1 MGNAMGRGVLLVF
14 CAIFAVAFGV
24 GGYWAGLRPLAETA
38 LAAWTV
44 RDWQPVPAQVLDVQ
58 LKRHPGSE
66 GGTTYQVQARYRYT
80 LEGQTYEGQRV
91 GLDVHPGA
99 DNVGDWQAQWHRTL
113 RQALERGE
121 PITAWVNP
129 QAPAQALLDRSI
141 RWRLQIFRL
150 PFALVF
156 TGVGVTAAWMFLRIL
171 RRPQDDVPDVEPQHS
186 LAKGQGLLWF
196 FAVFWCGISFPMA
209 ALFWSDPKTP
219 WWGKGFMGIFVVIG
233 VGLAGAAWQNS
244 RKAWR
249 YQGLGMTALPSR
261 PTAGRPVEVTLVLPA
276 RALQQAG
283 ADGLRMQLA
292 QYRVDDASS
301 GSPERRVEVQEAM
314 ARRQPTGEGGMRL
327 VARFSLPED
336 AATHGARRGGERV
349 DWRLELVR
357 ADGALELAYDLPV
370 QASTPSWA
378 ETNAAPDRFDRR
390 AQWSQEIPIEL
401 PVWGQG
407 AAPVVSAASDA
418 QGSAGGPRFLPPGV
432 RLTETPDAWSI
443 AFAQTAWRWSAA
455 VALALLALEWWVSER
470 IQPHALVLPNGVR
483 GWLALLVLPAWALHA
498 ATRQWTLRVQDDGLV
513 VHRGSWIWSRVAL
526 LPGES
531 SQSLVHKLQFT
542 TGTGDAQQVYHAVLG
557 KDGFGHPDKLTPGLR
572 GAAAAQAVGQAVA
585 RAWLD
590 RRGRFTPGAQRPQ
603 VSAHSRPAWGAGAW
617 LLAFGLLVWWS
628 HGGRARLEAVP
639 QAAMQ
644 GPASVASSRIWAPA
658 DARLMDAQNAG
669 DANALV
675 QALRDGANP
684 NLLADTGS
692 SVLML
697 AAHRGQLA
705 HVEALLQAG
714 AQPDLRQTAKDSE
727 RGDTALLR
735 AFYGGHL
742 VVAQR
747 LVQAGA
753 SLQARNRW
761 DWGPVHMAAQSGC
774 VPCLEWLK
782 EQGQS
787 LTEPAT
793 ASRGETPAMLAAAKG
808 RIPVL
813 EWLEQQ
819 RVDLWSRDPHGKNVL
834 DWARFRQQQE
844 TEQWLLKRQPAGT

>member
-1 MGNAMGRGVLLVF
+1 MGNTMGRGVLLVF
-14 CAIFAVAFGV
+14 CAIFAVVFGA

-44 RDWQPVPAQVLDVQ
+44 RSWQPVPAQVLDVQ
-58 LKRHPGSE
+58 LKQHAGSE
-66 GGTTYQVQARYRYT
+66 GGTAYQVLARYRYT
-80 LEGQTYEGQRV
+80 VGGQTYEAQRV
-91 GLDVHPGA
+91 GLDRNSSA
-99 DNVGDWQAQWHRTL
+99 DNVGDWQAQWHRNL
-113 RQALERGE
+113 RQAQERGE
-121 PITAWVNP
+121 SITAWVNP

-171 RRPQDDVPDVEPQHS
+171 RRPQDDVPDLEPTHS
-186 LAKGQGLLWF
+186 LAKGQGALWF
-196 FAVFWCGISFPMA
+196 FAVFWCGIAFPMA
-209 ALFWSDPKTP
+209 ALFWSDGKGP
-219 WWGKGFMGIFVVIG
+219 WWAKGFMGVFVVIG
-233 VGLAGAAWQNS
+233 VGLVAAAWQNS

-249 YQGLGMTALPSR
+249 YQGVGMTALPSR
-261 PTAGRPVEVTLVLPA
+261 PTAGRSVEITLVLPA
-276 RALQQAG
+276 RAVQQAG
-283 ADGLRMQLA
+283 AENMRLQVA
-292 QYRVDDASS
+292 QYRVDESSS
-301 GSPERRVEVQEAM
+301 GSPERQVEVLQAT

-327 VARFSLPED
+327 VARFDLPDD
-336 AATHGARRGGERV
+336 APTHSARRGGERV

-357 ADGALELAYDLPV
+357 ADGALELAYELAV
-370 QASTPSWA
+370 QAVTPSWA
-378 ETNAAPDRFDRR
+378 EAASVPDRFDRR
-390 AQWSQEIPIEL
+390 AQWEQEVPIEPPAL
-401 PVWGQG
+401 GRD
-407 AAPVVSAASDA
+407 AASQPWDSL
-418 QGSAGGPRFLPPGV
+418 GTMKSAESPGFFPPGV
-432 RLTETPDAWSI
+432 RLSETPDAWSL
-443 AFAQTAWRWSAA
+443 AFEQTAWRWSAA
-455 VALALLALEWWVSER
+455 VALALLALEWWVNDR
-470 IQPHALVLPNGVR
+470 IQPGALVLPSGFW

-498 ATRQWTLRVQDDGLV
+498 ATRRWTLRVQDDGLV
-513 VHRGSWIWSRVAL
+513 VRRGSWVWSRVAT

-542 TGTGDAQQVYHAVLG
+542 AGTQAYHAVLG
-557 KDGFGHPDKLTPGLR
+557 KDVSGHLQTLTPGLS
-572 GAAAAQAVGQAVA
+572 GTAAAQAVGQAAA

-603 VSAHSRPAWGAGAW
+603 VAAHSRPAWGGWAW
-617 LLAFGLLVWWS
+617 LLAFGVLLWWA
-628 HGGRARLEAVP
+628 HGGRAVWWAGRSAVL
-639 QAAMQ
+639 QA
-644 GPASVASSRIWAPA
+644 PAAVASSRIWAPA

-669 DANALV
+669 DASALA

-684 NLLADTGS
+684 NLLADSGS

-761 DWGPVHMAAQSGC
+761 DWGPVHMAAQCGC
-774 VPCLEWLK
+774 VPCLDWLK

-787 LTEPAT
+787 LTEPAP

-808 RIPVL
+808 KVAVL
-813 EWLEQQ
+813 RWLDEQG
-819 RVDLWSRDPHGKNVL
+819 VDLSQKDPHGKSAL
-834 DWARFRQQQE
+834 DWARWGGQQAAQD
-844 TEQWLLKRQPAGT
+844 WLEERARPR

>member
-1 MGNAMGRGVLLVF
+1 MDNTVGRGVLLVF
-14 CAIFAVAFGV
+14 CAIFAVAFGA
-24 GGYWAGLRPLAETA
+24 GGYWAGLQPLAETA

-44 RDWQPVPAQVLDVQ
+44 RQWQPVPAQVLDVQ
-58 LKRHPGSE
+58 LKQHPGSE
-66 GGTTYQVQARYRYT
+66 GDTTYQVQARYRYT
-80 LEGQTYEGQRV
+80 VAGQAYEGQRV
-91 GLDVHPGA
+91 GLDLRSGS

-113 RQALERGE
+113 RQAQERGE
-121 PITAWVNP
+121 PVTAWVNP

-171 RRPQDDVPDVEPQHS
+171 WRPKEDAQDLEPHHS
-186 LAKGQGLLWF
+186 LTKGQGALWF
-196 FAVFWCGISFPMA
+196 FAVFWCGIAFPMA
-209 ALFWSDPKTP
+209 ALFWSDGKAP

-233 VGLAGAAWQNS
+233 VGLAGAAWQHS

-249 YQGLGMTALPSR
+249 YQGMGMTALPSR
-261 PTAGRPVEVTLVLPA
+261 PKAGRPVEITLVLPV
-276 RALQQAG
+276 RAVQQAG
-283 ADGLRMQLA
+283 AESLRMQLA
-292 QYRVDDASS
+292 QYRVDESSS
-301 GSPERRVEVQEAM
+301 GSPERRVEVLEATE
-314 ARRQPTGEGGMRL
+314 RRQPMGEGGMRL
-327 VARFSLPED
+327 VARFELPDD
-336 AATHGARRGGERV
+336 APTHGARRGGERV

-357 ADGALELAYDLPV
+357 ANGALELAYDLAV

-378 ETNAAPDRFDRR
+378 EAASVPDRFDRR
-390 AQWSQEIPIEL
+390 AQWVQEVPIE
-401 PVWGQG
+401 PPAFGQDV
-407 AAPVVSAASDA
+407 AP
-418 QGSAGGPRFLPPGV
+418 QTLGSSGRVEPAEFPRFLPPGI
-432 RLTETPDAWSI
+432 RLTETPDAWSL
-443 AFAQTAWRWSAA
+443 AFEQTAWRWSAA
-455 VALALLALEWWVSER
+455 VALALLALEWWVNDR
-470 IQPHALVLPNGVR
+470 IQPGALVLPSGFW

-498 ATRQWTLRVQDDGLV
+498 ATRRWTLRVQDDGLAV
-513 VHRGSWIWSRVAL
+513 RRSSWVWSRVAS

-542 TGTGDAQQVYHAVLG
+542 AGTQAYHAVLG
-557 KDGFGHPDKLTPGLR
+557 KDASGHSQTLTPGLS
-572 GAAAAQAVGQAVA
+572 GTAAVQAVGQAVA

-603 VSAHSRPAWGAGAW
+603 VAAHSRPAWGGWAW
-617 LLAFGLLVWWS
+617 LLAFGLLVWWA
-628 HGGRARLEAVP
+628 HGGRAVWWAGRSAVL
-639 QAAMQ
+639 QA
-644 GPASVASSRIWAPA
+644 PAAVASSRIWAPA

-742 VVAQR
+742 AVAQR
-747 LVQAGA
+747 LAQAGA

-761 DWGPVHMAAQSGC
+761 DWGPVHMAVQSGC
-774 VPCLEWLK
+774 VPCLAWLK

-787 LTEPAT
+787 LTEPAP

-808 RIPVL
+808 HIPVL

-819 RVDLWSRDPHGKNVL
+819 RVDLWGRDPYGKNVL

-844 TEQWLLKRQPAGT
+844 VERWLLQRQPAGT

>member
-1 MGNAMGRGVLLVF
+1 MDNKMGRGVLLVF
-14 CAIFAVAFGV
+14 CAIFAVAFGA
-24 GGYWAGLRPLAETA
+24 GGYGAGLRPFAETA
-38 LAAWTV
+38 MAAWSV
-44 RDWQPVPAQVLDVQ
+44 RQWQPMPAQVLDVQ
-58 LKRHPGSE
+58 LEQHPGSN
-66 GGTTYQVQARYRYT
+66 GGATYQVRARYRYT
-80 LEGQTYEGQRV
+80 VAGQSYEGQRV
-91 GLDVHPGA
+91 GLDPRGGA

-113 RQALERGE
+113 RQAQDRGE

-129 QAPAQALLDRSI
+129 QAPSQALLDRSI

-156 TGVGVTAAWMFLRIL
+156 TGIGMTAAWMFLRIL
-171 RRPQDDVPDVEPQHS
+171 WRTKQDVPDLKPRHS
-186 LAKGQGLLWF
+186 LAKGQGALWF
-196 FAVFWCGISFPMA
+196 FAVFWCGIAFPMA
-209 ALFWSDPKTP
+209 ALFWSDGKAP
-219 WWGKGFMGIFVVIG
+219 WWAKGFMGIFVVIG

-249 YQGLGMTALPSR
+249 YQGMGMTVLPSL
-261 PTAGRPVEVTLVLPA
+261 PTAGRPVEITLVLPA
-276 RALQQAG
+276 RAVQQVG

-292 QYRVDDASS
+292 QYRVDDSSS
-301 GSPERRVEVQEAM
+301 GSPERRVEVLEST
-314 ARRQPTGEGGMRL
+314 ARRQPMGEGGMRL
-327 VARFSLPED
+327 VARFELPED
-336 AATHGARRGGERV
+336 APTHGARRGGERV

-370 QASTPSWA
+370 EAASPSWA
-378 ETNAAPDRFDRR
+378 GAASVPDRFDGR
-390 AQWSQEIPIEL
+390 AQWAQEVPIH
-401 PVWGQG
+401 PPAFGHD
-407 AAPVVSAASDA
+407 VVSAASDTLE
-418 QGSAGGPRFLPPGV
+418 SAEFPRFLPPGV
-432 RLTETPDAWSI
+432 RLTETPDVWSI

-455 VALALLALEWWVSER
+455 VALALLALEWWVNDR
-470 IQPHALVLPNGVR
+470 IQPGSLVLPSGF
-483 GWLALLVLPAWALHA
+483 WAWCALLVLPAWALHA
-498 ATRQWTLRVQDDGLV
+498 ATRRWTLRVQDDGLV
-513 VHRGSWIWSRVAL
+513 VHRRSWVWSRVAL
-526 LPGES
+526 WPGES

-542 TGTGDAQQVYHAVLG
+542 AGAQPYHAVLG
-557 KDGFGHPDKLTPGLR
+557 KDASGHPEKLTPGLN

-603 VSAHSRPAWGAGAW
+603 VAAHSRPAWGGWAW
-617 LLAFGLLVWWS
+617 LVAFGLLLWWA
-628 HGGRARLEAVP
+628 HGGRAVLRAGRTAVP
-639 QAAMQ
+639 
-644 GPASVASSRIWAPA
+644 PASTSVASSRIWLPA

-669 DANALV
+669 DASALM

-761 DWGPVHMAAQSGC
+761 GWGPVHMAAQSGC

-782 EQGQS
+782 EQEQS
-787 LTEPAT
+787 LTETAP

-819 RVDLWSRDPHGKNVL
+819 RVDLWGRDPQGKNVL
-834 DWARFRQQQE
+834 DWARFGQQQE
-844 TEQWLLKRQPAGT
+844 AERWLLHRQPAGS